1 MDETPSRAH
10 PDSSVHLAED
20 ASNLTVTDFNTSS
33 STVVIIHGYTE
44 SHSSNTVQAI
54 RDAYLHASD
63 LNVVVI
69 NWWSLARGPRYEVAA
84 RNTKEVGRSLA
95 NFLDNL
101 IRETQG
107 AARRD
112 LHIVGFS
119 LGAQVAGIAAGQL
132 TTGKLLRITA
142 LDPAKPI
149 FEIRDDA
156 ERLDASDAEFVQVIH
171 TASGFLSFLE
181 PVGHADFYPNGGRAP
196 QPPCPGGE
204 ALVCSHH
211 MACTYFAESVYRPLS
226 FPATLCDSW
235 NNFQRGECD
244 GNPPIFMGAFT
255 PLSARGKFYLKT
267 NSEAPYG
274 QGKSTK
280 TAEVTTAPSSNCS
293 QSNMVDLN
301 GGKSLCRPWTAEAT
315 ESPSVEAQNDTQVH
329 VTASTSFDENA
340 TITAVVVICFVL
352 LSVLFILFFLV
363 RHSEVVINF
372 CRRTNVINL

>member
-1 MDETPSRAH
+1 MFHRAH

-132 TTGKLLRITA
+132 TTGKLLRITDHDRFPRKGPRGQRLSPA

-204 ALVCSHH
+204 GDV
-211 MACTYFAESVYRPLS
+211 
-226 FPATLCDSW
+226 
-235 NNFQRGECD
+235 
-244 GNPPIFMGAFT
+244 
-255 PLSARGKFYLKT
+255 
-267 NSEAPYG
+267 
-274 QGKSTK
+274 
-280 TAEVTTAPSSNCS
+280 
-293 QSNMVDLN
+293 
-301 GGKSLCRPWTAEAT
+301 
-315 ESPSVEAQNDTQVH
+315 
-329 VTASTSFDENA
+329 
-340 TITAVVVICFVL
+340 
-352 LSVLFILFFLV
+352 
-363 RHSEVVINF
+363 
-372 CRRTNVINL
+372 